1 MSERINK
8 FLWNIHTAIVE
19 KTKVPGSL
27 EDRRFLALA
36 LCGEAGELANLVKKE
51 WRGDIDP
58 KYGEK
63 VRDELGD
70 VYAYLILNAMAHGG
84 IVGRSEYNGP
94 LVEARLAALSLC
106 ASVGKL
112 ADLIEAEWKWGDDIG
127 PRISHAIFAVRVR
140 LACVAKVYG
149 LDLDEVLNTVTL
161 PKIEARWGSMVKG

>member
-1 MSERINK
+1 MSERVNK

-36 LCGEAGELANLVKKE
+36 LCGEVGELANLVKKE
-51 WRGDIDP
+51 WRGDVDP
-58 KYGEK
+58 AYGEK

-84 IVGRSEYNGP
+84 SVGRLRSVGP
-94 LVEARLAALSLC
+94 LVEARFAVLSLC

-112 ADLIEAEWKWGDDIG
+112 ADLVEAEWEWGDDIG
-127 PRISHAIFAVRVR
+127 FRISNAIFAIRDRLVRV
-140 LACVAKVYG
+140 ADAFG
-149 LDLDEVLNTVTL
+149 LDLDDVLNTITL
-161 PKIEARWGSMVKG
+161 PKIKARWGDLVKE